1 VTPAWTES
9 FRLRR
14 ALFPETGLADVV
26 VHAPA
31 GFDASRPLHVVF
43 FAHSVDTYAL
53 QWVGTG
59 PVRPGRGAGVM
70 EAWGLDTRHDLAG
83 TNTLLVAPQFDNKRR
98 RDWTGPFSRRAFLR
112 AFLDELF
119 SEVLVTKLG
128 RRLSSQD
135 VVSLTVAGSSIGG
148 YVTETLVAHSDMAD
162 RIRTVILY
170 DAFYGGAET
179 YARWLLRAPPEVPR
193 RLVVIHG
200 GTADMNESI
209 ARLMARI
216 RAKLAD
222 EILVNPTVPVAE
234 AVRARRVVLAVT
246 PAQHVGMA
254 LLYHPKVLAGLDLP
268 PVTGV
273 EAPDQPRTRAT
284 ALPARANEDIAA
296 ALTGDDA
303 RLNNGCA
310 YDDYTV
316 TLDAGSEVTIRA
328 RGGGRHPR
336 YRVVLDTRVQVL
348 DAGRVV
354 ADDDD
359 SGERLSARVRFTPIH
374 TGTFIVRVSACG
386 APLWTAPYTLRVET
400 TSNTRG

>member
-9 FRLRR
+9 FRLRH

-31 GFDASRPLHVVF
+31 GFDPSRPLHVVF

-59 PVRPGRGAGVM
+59 PVRVGRGVGVM
-70 EAWGLDTRHDLAG
+70 EGWALDTRHDLAG
-83 TNTLLVAPQFDNKRR
+83 TNTLLIAPQFDNKRR
-98 RDWTGPFSRRAFLR
+98 IDWTGPFSRRAFLR
-112 AFLDELF
+112 TFLDELLG
-119 SEVLVTKLG
+119 EVLVPKLG
-128 RRLSSQD
+128 RALSSQD

-200 GTADMNESI
+200 GTADMNDSI
-209 ARLMARI
+209 ARLLTRI
-216 RAKLAD
+216 RSKLAD
-222 EILVNPTVPVAE
+222 EIMVNPGVPIAD

-284 ALPARANEDIAA
+284 AAPARTNEDIAA
-296 ALTGDDA
+296 ALTADDP

-310 YDDYTV
+310 YDDHAV
-316 TLDAGSEVTIRA
+316 TLDDTSPVTIRV

-336 YRVVLDTRVQVL
+336 YRVVLDTRAQVL

-354 ADDDD
+354 AEDDD
-359 SGERLSARVRFTPIH
+359 SGERLSARVRFTPPH
-374 TGTFIVRVSACG
+374 PGTFTVRVSACG
-386 APLWTAPYTLRVET
+386 GPLWTAPYTLRIET
-400 TSNTRG
+400 SADAQE